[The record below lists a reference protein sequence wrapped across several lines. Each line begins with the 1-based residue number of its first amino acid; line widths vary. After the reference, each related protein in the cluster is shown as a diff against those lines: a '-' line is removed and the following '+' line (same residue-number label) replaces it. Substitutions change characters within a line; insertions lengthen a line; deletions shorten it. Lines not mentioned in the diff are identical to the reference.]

1 MVNKSE
7 YLLKICV
14 IGSGN
19 VQKTEIIRKYAEG
32 KFDGN
37 YLPTLG
43 VDITTKKIRIKG
55 IYLKLII
62 VDTAGQEF
70 FGKLRPNY
78 YRGASGALIFCNL
91 NDRESIESI
100 PAWLK
105 EFKKHIPSPNIPIS
119 IVVVINQQEKTIKKY
134 YKPFSPKP
142 QKKGRI
148 YLQIIKYILFS
159 GKKNVKHRKKINIKK
174 LVSKAN
180 KEWLTLPNSEIVS
193 LIASKYE
200 LGICEVDMKK
210 AKNISKCF
218 SNIALQVIKA

>member
-1 MVNKSE
+1 MSNKSE
-7 YLLKICV
+7 YLLKICA

-19 VQKTEIIRKYAEG
+19 VQKTEIIRKYAEDR
-32 KFDGN
+32 FDGN

-43 VDITTKKIRIKG
+43 VDITTKKIRIKET
-55 IYLKLII
+55 YLKLII

-100 PAWLK
+100 PIWLK

-119 IVVVINQQEKTIKKY
+119 IVVVINQKEKTTKRSN
-134 YKPFSPKP
+134 KPFSPKP

-159 GKKNVKHRKKINIKK
+159 GKKNVKYRKRINIKK

-180 KEWLTLPNSEIVS
+180 KEWFALPNSEIVNYF
-193 LIASKYE
+193 ASKYE

-210 AKNISKCF
+210 AKNISNCF
-218 SNIALQVIKA
+218 SHIAMQVIEA

>member
-1 MVNKSE
+1 MSNKSE
-7 YLLKICV
+7 YLLKICA

-19 VQKTEIIRKYAEG
+19 VQKTEIIRKYAEDR
-32 KFDGN
+32 FDGN

-43 VDITTKKIRIKG
+43 VDITTKKIRIKET
-55 IYLKLII
+55 YLKLII

-100 PAWLK
+100 PIWLK

-119 IVVVINQQEKTIKKY
+119 IVVVINQKEKTTKRSN
-134 YKPFSPKP
+134 KPFSPKP

-159 GKKNVKHRKKINIKK
+159 GKKNVKYRKRINIKK

-180 KEWLTLPNSEIVS
+180 KEWFALPNSEIVNYF
-193 LIASKYE
+193 ASKYE
-200 LGICEVDMKK
+200 LGVCEVDMKK
-210 AKNISKCF
+210 AKNISNCF
-218 SNIALQVIKA
+218 SHIAMQVIEA